1 MFCLSRVDY
10 TMRFL
15 IACLGGAMLLV
26 GLGTA
31 GCMSVEEPSPADT
44 RREGSQPSRIGSFS
58 GEYRYLSNFWPA
70 EVTFEGHRY
79 PSVEHAYQA
88 AKSLDAAARSRIAA
102 LPTPSEAKRAGRA
115 LTYRSDWDRVKLD
128 VMEQCVRDK
137 FKNNADLGAKL
148 LATGEA
154 ELVEGNDWGDE
165 FWGVCEGR
173 GANHLGKI
181 LMKIRAELRQAKA
194 SP

>member
-1 MFCLSRVDY
+1 
-10 TMRFL
+10 MRFFVVCFGSVIL
-15 IACLGGAMLLV
+15 AVGAGITGCSGSADPSLSGGQRDGPRTGQVAPGRIA
-26 GLGTA
+26 
-31 GCMSVEEPSPADT
+31 
-44 RREGSQPSRIGSFS
+44 SFS

-88 AKSLDAAARSRIAA
+88 AKTLDAEARARIAA

-115 LTYRSDWDRVKLD
+115 LTYRADWDRVKLD
-128 VMEQCVRDK
+128 VMERCVRDK
-137 FKNNADLGAKL
+137 FINHAVLGAKL

-181 LMKIRAELRQAKA
+181 LMKVRAELRQRDAG
-194 SP
+194 P